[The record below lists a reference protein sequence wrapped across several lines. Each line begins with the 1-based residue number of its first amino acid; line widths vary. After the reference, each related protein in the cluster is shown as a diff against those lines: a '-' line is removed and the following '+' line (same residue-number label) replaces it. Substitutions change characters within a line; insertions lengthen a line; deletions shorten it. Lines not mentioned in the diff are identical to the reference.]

1 LKIISKILA
10 FTAVLFILSAVPIYA
25 ATATEI
31 KLSSATVED
40 KTITVY
46 GVLTNPVD
54 GVELTMLVGDVKNN
68 DINNIFYFNQSKPT
82 IAADGSFK
90 VSFSINKLLSSDG
103 VYVARFGGTNIS
115 KYSQIIITTDDGIA
129 TALLGDVDLDGVIT
143 SNDAAITLQYVLYS
157 ESFLSDK
164 QVSAMYVTDDD
175 TVTANNAANIL
186 AKVLNDMYIFPIIDN

>member
-1 LKIISKILA
+1 LKIINKALV
-10 FTAVLFILSAVPIYA
+10 FVAVLFMLGTAPVYA
-25 ATATEI
+25 ATTTEI

-46 GVLTNPVD
+46 GVLTNPIN
-54 GVELTMLVGDVKNN
+54 GGELTMLASDVKNN
-68 DINNIFYFNQSKPT
+68 DINDIFYFNQSKPT

-103 VYVARFGGTNIS
+103 TYIVRFGGTNIG
-115 KYSQIIITTDDGIA
+115 KYAQLIITSDDGTG

-175 TVTANNAANIL
+175 NVTANNAANIL
-186 AKVLNDMYIFPIIDN
+186 AKVLNDMYIFPIINN